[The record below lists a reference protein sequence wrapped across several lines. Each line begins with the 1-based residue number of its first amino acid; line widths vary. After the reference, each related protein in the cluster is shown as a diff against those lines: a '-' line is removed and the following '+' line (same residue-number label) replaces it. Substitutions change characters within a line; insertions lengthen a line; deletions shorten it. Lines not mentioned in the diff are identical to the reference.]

1 MGITAI
7 VCIAVVVL
15 AIVIVLTIL
24 VYNQML
30 LTNEVNKRLLL
41 MAKESI
47 DKERSTQQE
56 LQDALVDM
64 EQRAQDSQYSNTQ
77 TETTSGFQDD
87 DLEI

>member
-41 MAKESI
+41 MTKESI

-56 LQDALVDM
+56 LQDALVTM
-64 EQRAQDSQYSNTQ
+64 EQMAQDSQHSNTQ
-77 TETTSGFQDD
+77 AETPSGFQDD
-87 DLEI
+87 DLDI